1 VAPQA
6 VLARVWGVLQLT
18 FLAAFAIGSALAPAL
33 LAGLSIQGTL
43 AVVGLSVPVIVIL
56 LGPRLIQI
64 DAAAT
69 APAADRLELLRRS
82 TIFAPL
88 PGTTIERL
96 ATQLMP
102 LSVPAGHVLI
112 REGDVGDRF
121 YLIAEGRMDVS
132 VQGVAVATLGTG
144 DPVGEIALL
153 RDVPRTATVTSAS
166 DAELY
171 ALTRED
177 FLEAV
182 TSHVASRQTAE
193 ATITSRLAGLEGA
206 IGGVVIPRV

>member
-1 VAPQA
+1 
-6 VLARVWGVLQLT
+6 LT

>member
-1 VAPQA
+1 MCI
-6 VLARVWGVLQLT
+6 RDSVWGVLQLT

>member
-1 VAPQA
+1 
-6 VLARVWGVLQLT
+6 
-18 FLAAFAIGSALAPAL
+18 
-33 LAGLSIQGTL
+33 
-43 AVVGLSVPVIVIL
+43 
-56 LGPRLIQI
+56 
-64 DAAAT
+64 
-69 APAADRLELLRRS
+69 
-82 TIFAPL
+82 
-88 PGTTIERL
+88 
-96 ATQLMP
+96 
-102 LSVPAGHVLI
+102 
-112 REGDVGDRF
+112 
-121 YLIAEGRMDVS
+121 MDVS